1 MERKFKLILYFTSWI
16 ILAIFAVI
24 LNFLNINFDRTHYA
38 TGVVLTLILGIVQ
51 GSVLEYPVQTIACL
65 IVGGWKRDV
74 PRAHSFS
81 RTLIMN
87 YNLLAYSQEEIDEC
101 MEMMYKAYMGNLSPK
116 ISAVLVS
123 ATSDDLLRG
132 YELFTRDYYRSNIF
146 DELYSEGLAF
156 CRGEYAA
163 IDNLHFQHVWSQY
176 QHIDPNEFKRVYLPQ
191 ICNRFAKEF
200 MVIHRVSRVLRKC
213 GQYQDLMLLS
223 SGDNRAYTY
232 CDIALYSRAAR
243 KYNEPLFYENED
255 VTNILGRHFDYTL
268 VLDADTGVPRKT
280 AYELLKI
287 AEAHPD
293 RGIIQPAI
301 NLQCQ
306 KRDTI
311 FMHLECMRQTLN
323 EPLTNSNAAIFE
335 QSSYFGK
342 ALIRNDIYINKVL
355 GTREHL
361 IECVPIDVLSHDTFE
376 AALLQPLY
384 VGTVFLEE
392 APCYNYVSWNIR
404 ERRWNRGEILLAIYF
419 WKTCFGKPMR
429 WLQKKFQR
437 ERFVKT
443 QLRTESKLDFV
454 SAHIA
459 HAAIRQMI
467 MKPLLLLFVL
477 IHIGVEL
484 KYQYAPIIIIMFFVL
499 IFPKFATC
507 NCGNLK
513 FVIVE
518 TIASILQFTPEAATG
533 CIRII
538 RAFEAN
544 ICASAKWVPQR
555 TVEQEFHNC
564 NAFVSSFKHLWGYSF
579 CALICS
585 ILVLVLYMP
594 GYLVVF
600 MFATL
605 VVLPLYTGFTSL
617 PLGYMARYRARVED
631 EETGISHAQR
641 KNIYR
646 KVSSTCTSKSTHYSQ
661 SSTPSQSSQK
671 SLLRWLDPNNDIPIG
686 SRA

>member
-1 MERKFKLILYFTSWI
+1 MERKYKLILYFTSWI
-16 ILAIFAVI
+16 VLAIIAVF
-24 LNFLNINFDRTHYA
+24 LNFFNINFNRTHYA
-38 TGVVLTLILGIVQ
+38 TGVILTLILGIVQ

-74 PRAHSFS
+74 PRAPSFS
-81 RTLIMN
+81 KTLIMN
-87 YNLLAYSQEEIDEC
+87 YNLLAYSQEEVDEC

-132 YELFTRDYYRSNIF
+132 YEIFTRDYYRTTIF

-156 CRGEYAA
+156 ARGDYDV
-163 IDNLHFQHVWSQY
+163 IDSMHLQHIWLQY
-176 QHIDPNEFKRVYLPQ
+176 QHVETNEFKRVYLNQ
-191 ICNRFAKEF
+191 ICSRYAKEF

-223 SGDNRAYTY
+223 SGDNKAYTY
-232 CDIALYSRAAR
+232 CDRDFYSRSAR
-243 KYNEPLFYENED
+243 SFGEPLFYDNED
-255 VTNILGRHFDYTL
+255 VNNILGRCFDYTL
-268 VLDADTGVPRKT
+268 VLDGDTGVPRKT

-323 EPLTNSNAAIFE
+323 EPLTNSTAAIFE

-342 ALIRNDIYINKVL
+342 ALIRNDIYIKKVL

-419 WKTCFGKPMR
+419 WKNGFGKPMR
-429 WLQKKFQR
+429 WLQRKFQR
-437 ERFVKT
+437 ERFIET
-443 QLRTESKLDFV
+443 HLRTESKLDFV
-454 SAHIA
+454 SGHVA
-459 HAAIRQMI
+459 HAAIRQMV

-484 KYQYAPIIIIMFFVL
+484 KYQYAPIIIVMFFVL
-499 IFPKFATC
+499 VFPKFATC

-533 CIRII
+533 CIRIL

-555 TVEQEFHNC
+555 AVEQEFHDC

-579 CALICS
+579 TALIGS
-585 ILVLVLYMP
+585 ILVLVFYRQ
-594 GYLVVF
+594 GYLVLV
-600 MFATL
+600 MFFTL
-605 VVLPLYTGFTSL
+605 IILPLYTGFTSL
-617 PLGYMARYRARVED
+617 PLGFASRYRPQVED
-631 EETGISHAQR
+631 IETGMANAQR
-641 KNIYR
+641 RNAYRSFDGTCTAKNMGLSR
-646 KVSSTCTSKSTHYSQ
+646 ASSTSG
-661 SSTPSQSSQK
+661 SSQK
-671 SLLRWLDPNNDIPIG
+671 SLLRWLDPNADISG
-686 SRA
+686 SSQA